1 MTNEFNQLGERLEV
15 ENETAILIN
24 SLRDIYRKVKSALKY
39 GRGLVLVDA
48 TITTWKSKELEL
60 QLEGKNDEGLESL
73 FSKGNNQL
81 KKNHSNKN

>member
-1 MTNEFNQLGERLEV
+1 MQSKLYVRKDFSFRKNHSKNLIENLDDFKRLTNEFNQLGERLEV

-48 TITTWKSKELEL
+48 TITT
-60 QLEGKNDEGLESL
+60 
-73 FSKGNNQL
+73 
-81 KKNHSNKN
+81 

>member
-1 MTNEFNQLGERLEV
+1 MQSKLYVRKDFSFRKNHSKNLIENLDDFKRLTNEFNQLGERLEV

-48 TITTWKSKELEL
+48 TTTT
-60 QLEGKNDEGLESL
+60 
-73 FSKGNNQL
+73 
-81 KKNHSNKN
+81 